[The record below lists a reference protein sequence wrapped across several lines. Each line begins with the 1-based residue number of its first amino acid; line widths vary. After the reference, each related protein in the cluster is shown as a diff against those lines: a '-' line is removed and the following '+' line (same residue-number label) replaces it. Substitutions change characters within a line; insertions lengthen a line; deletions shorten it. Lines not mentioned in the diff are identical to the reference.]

1 MKRLFARWRRRAE
14 RGNSAVEFALLVPV
28 LVLLVCGGVDFGR
41 AFYAYVTVSSTAHE
55 AARFAARFPGASV
68 STAALQTVVAGESQ
82 GTIRLMGTP
91 SGGNATLT
99 GPTLE
104 GTDEQL
110 TAVRLTYQF
119 NPISPIPLAGP
130 INISASAAAPL
141 GGAGGVATT
150 VPLASPTATLVPTAT
165 SSPTPSPTPCV
176 RPVQSLVGLNYNGS
190 QAQSAWNAAGFTGS
204 VNQGSGNGGGT
215 IASQIPAAGG
225 GATASC
231 SSPVTVF
238 R

>member
-1 MKRLFARWRRRAE
+1 MRRLFARWRRRGE
-14 RGNSAVEFALLVPV
+14 RGNAAVEFALLVPV
-28 LVLLVCGGVDFGR
+28 LILIVCGAVDFGR

-55 AARFAARFPGASV
+55 AARYAARFPGASV

-91 SGGNATLT
+91 TGGNATLT

-104 GTDEQL
+104 GSEEQL
-110 TAVRLTYQF
+110 TAVRLSYQF

-130 INISASAAAPL
+130 IVISASAAAPL

-150 VPLASPTATLVPTAT
+150 VPLATPTATLVPSAT
-165 SSPTPSPTPCV
+165 PTPCNKTV
-176 RPVQSLVGLNYNGS
+176 PNLVGMNYNGS
-190 QAQSAWNAAGFTGS
+190 QASNAWSAAGFTGS
-204 VNQGSGNGGGT
+204 VVQGSGNGGGS
-215 IASQIPAAGG
+215 IAAQSLTAGT
-225 GATASC
+225 TAPC
-231 SSPVTVF
+231 SSSITVT